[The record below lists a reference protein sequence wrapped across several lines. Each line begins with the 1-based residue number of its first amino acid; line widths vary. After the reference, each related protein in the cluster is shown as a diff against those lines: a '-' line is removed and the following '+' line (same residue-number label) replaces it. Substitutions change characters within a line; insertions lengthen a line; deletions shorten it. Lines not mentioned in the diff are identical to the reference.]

1 MIFPRPSTRGASC
14 ATTRSTSA
22 STPTRSISRWRREA
36 DQPRKVEV
44 VKVAPPPQPITAPR
58 QGFKLTSGLLVAV
71 ILSLIVVG
79 FVGYVALQLVRFS
92 QNPDIALTGP
102 SVRRL
107 TPNATSVVL
116 EGTAAP
122 NARITATGAAELE
135 RNTTADAAGA
145 WTIEMPV
152 GKGRNDFVVTSTD
165 LETGRD
171 SVGLQV
177 IADVPVGSVVD
188 PDARPTPALPSG
200 ASSESLGGT
209 PTAQVAIAQPKN
221 KATARNGV
229 VKLRGT
235 SDAPSVL
242 VSFQWLGDAD
252 AAPPAPDPVEL
263 EVVEGTVQG
272 VIHAPEGALAGLG
285 CGTRRRLH
293 DEPRSRRST
302 RTSSRRSRRSMA
314 RLVSPSSPTASCPQ
328 RPA

>member
-1 MIFPRPSTRGASC
+1 
-14 ATTRSTSA
+14 
-22 STPTRSISRWRREA
+22 
-36 DQPRKVEV
+36 
-44 VKVAPPPQPITAPR
+44 
-58 QGFKLTSGLLVAV
+58 
-71 ILSLIVVG
+71 
-79 FVGYVALQLVRFS
+79 
-92 QNPDIALTGP
+92 
-102 SVRRL
+102 
-107 TPNATSVVL
+107 
-116 EGTAAP
+116 
-122 NARITATGAAELE
+122 
-135 RNTTADAAGA
+135 
-145 WTIEMPV
+145 MPV

-263 EVVEGTVQG
+263 EVVEGTYKGSFTLPKGRWQVSAAAPDGAFTTTTGQG
-272 VIHAPEGALAGLG
+272 GLREHRREDHGGRWPDSCRRRVRRRAGLRG
-285 CGTRRRLH
+285 RP
-293 DEPRSRRST
+293 E
-302 RTSSRRSRRSMA
+302 SSRTANRRP
-314 RLVSPSSPTASCPQ
+314 SP
-328 RPA
+328 RPRR